1 MPSPGRPQLPFQAE
15 HTPWASGVVC
25 ASFAQSSPS
34 PPQPAR
40 PAVTKMLRDSLP
52 SALSSQLDAA
62 GRRRS
67 LSSQL
72 CPLCSVP
79 TWGPL
84 RGVCTCLFLFPI
96 A

>member
-1 MPSPGRPQLPFQAE
+1 MHSSGRPQLPFQAE
-15 HTPWASGVVC
+15 HTPWDLQVVC

-34 PPQPAR
+34 PSQPAR
-40 PAVTKMLRDSLP
+40 PAVAEMRDSPP
-52 SALSSQLDAA
+52 SALSSQLDGAWW
-62 GRRRS
+62 RRS

-84 RGVCTCLFLFPI
+84 RGVCICLFLFPI